1 MIYTDFK
8 GLQLS
13 QLGFGLMRLPT
24 LDDDPANIDI
34 AATEEMVDYALDHG
48 INYFD
53 TAWGYHMGNSETV
66 LGNALK
72 RHPRDSYHI
81 ATKWPG
87 YDVSNFGKAAEIFER
102 QLEKLDVE
110 FFDFY
115 LAHNIC
121 STNIDQYLDDETY
134 HTISYLLEQRD
145 AGRIKHF
152 GISAHA
158 TYDELVRFMDVFGDE
173 VEFVQLQLNY
183 MDWTFQDDE
192 HKVAYLNKRGIPIW
206 VMEPL
211 RGGTL
216 VELTDE
222 QVASLE
228 ALRPD
233 ETPVAWAFRYL
244 QSLDGIGVILS
255 GMSSLE
261 QMKQNIETFETSA
274 PLNDEEMHAIYH
286 VADEIIAGIGVPCT
300 ACRYCTDHCPQQ
312 LDIPELLALYNENL
326 SKDEANR
333 FIAPMAVSKMPDD
346 KKPNACIGCGSCV
359 AVCPQ
364 LIDIPDALAKF
375 SEMLGLK

>member
-24 LDDDPANIDI
+24 IGGDSARIDV

-48 INYFD
+48 VNYFD

-72 RHPRDSYHI
+72 RHPRDSYFV

-87 YDVSNFGKAAEIFER
+87 YNVKNFGKAAEIFER
-102 QLEKLDVE
+102 QLEKLGVGH
-110 FFDFY
+110 FDFY
-115 LAHNIC
+115 LAHNVC

-145 AGRIKHF
+145 AGRIRHF

-192 HKVAYLNKRGIPIW
+192 RKVAYLREKGIPIW

-216 VELTDE
+216 VELSDE
-222 QVASLE
+222 HVATLK

-233 ETPVAWAFRYL
+233 ETPVGWAFRYL
-244 QSLDGIGVILS
+244 QSLEGIGVILS
-255 GMSSLE
+255 GMSNLE
-261 QMKQNIETFETSA
+261 QMRQNIETFETSE
-274 PLNDEEMHAIYH
+274 PLDAEEMEAIYRI
-286 VADEIIAGIGVPCT
+286 ADEIIAGIGVPCT
-300 ACRYCTDHCPQQ
+300 ACRYCIDHCPRQ

-326 SKDEANR
+326 SKSGSDR
-333 FIAPMAVSKMPDD
+333 FIAPMAVSKMPDE
-346 KKPNACIGCGSCV
+346 KKPNAYIACGACS

-364 LIDIPDALAKF
+364 LIDIPGALADF
-375 SEMLGLK
+375 SEMLGL